1 MKLSAIILLSVLCS
15 LSVQAEIYRS
25 TDESGN
31 VTYSDQPK
39 EGAEEVSL
47 PGITSFSSPA
57 IKESSSSTI
66 DNNKDDAEKYTSF
79 KINNPAN
86 DATIR
91 DNTGRVE
98 VNIDVT
104 PALQAGDLIV
114 FDLDGQIFKSDG
126 VNYAFTNV
134 DRGTHTL
141 KAYVTGSNGQTLS
154 AVASTQFHMK
164 KAIIKKKQPK

>member
-1 MKLSAIILLSVLCS
+1 MKLLAIILLTALYSIGA
-15 LSVQAEIYRS
+15 QAEIYRW
-25 TDESGN
+25 TDESGT
-31 VTYSDQPK
+31 VIYSDNPQK
-39 EGAEEVSL
+39 GAEEVHL
-47 PGITSFSSPA
+47 PGLSSYSSPA
-57 IKESSSSTI
+57 IKASGDSTVD
-66 DNNKDDAEKYTSF
+66 DNKADSQKYTSL
-79 KINNPAN
+79 KINNPVN

-104 PALQAGDLIV
+104 PALKEGHLIV

-126 VNYAFTNV
+126 LNYAFTNV

-141 KAYVTGSNGQTLS
+141 KAYVTGPNGQTLS

-164 KAIIKKKQPK
+164 KTSVIKQAK